1 MYTVEF
7 TERGYVD
14 LKKITPEVC
23 KRIINKLVFFSSQE
37 APLHFAEYL
46 INSEIGQYRFRI
58 GDYRVICDV
67 EGGNLLILRVGHR
80 REIYK

>member
-1 MYTVEF
+1 MYNIEF
-7 TERGYVD
+7 TERGYKD
-14 LKKITPEVC
+14 LKKITPEVR
-23 KRIINKLVFFSSQE
+23 KRIINKVVFFSQQKN
-37 APLHFAEYL
+37 PLHFAEYL

-67 EGGNLLILRVGHR
+67 EESSLLILRVGHR